1 MNNGKQKKDS
11 KSMEQLRKEL
21 YKLIESEALD
31 SDAVQN
37 LSKELDGL
45 ILKYYREPGEL
56 TCQKDM

>member
-1 MNNGKQKKDS
+1 
-11 KSMEQLRKEL
+11 MEQLRKEL

-45 ILKYYREPGEL
+45 ITGSPVN
-56 TCQKDM
+56 

>member
-1 MNNGKQKKDS
+1 MNNGKRKKDS
-11 KSMEQLRKEL
+11 KNMEQLRKEL

-31 SDAVQN
+31 SDAVQS

-45 ILKYYREPGEL
+45 ILEYYRKPSEL